1 MMATLQISAIVER
14 LFLYQKYLSTQESH
28 YLAVNKELTLK
39 LKSIVF
45 NSNIL
50 TLQAKLLETND
61 VLEQANIVARIE
73 MALHNLI
80 SYDFDFEQTIPFSS
94 IYNVFDNL
102 ITTLS

>member
-45 NSNIL
+45 NF
-50 TLQAKLLETND
+50 Q
-61 VLEQANIVARIE
+61 
-73 MALHNLI
+73 H
-80 SYDFDFEQTIPFSS
+80 F
-94 IYNVFDNL
+94 
-102 ITTLS
+102 